1 MSSSRYLH
9 KNKQL
14 MVQTRAQRQQKL
26 SKEPLLPKPVSKN
39 EKQGDFVA
47 IVLLVVLYLLQGVPL
62 GLALGSVPYLLKS
75 KLNYSD
81 MALFSLS
88 AYPYSLKLFWS
99 PIVDSIYSKTFGRR
113 KSWIVPLQF
122 ILGSCLIFVGSR
134 VDSILDQQD
143 IPVVFIA
150 AVFTLMVFLCATQV
164 F

>member
-1 MSSSRYLH
+1 
-9 KNKQL
+9 
-14 MVQTRAQRQQKL
+14 MVQTRAQRQQKIVQ
-26 SKEPLLPKPVSKN
+26 EPLLPKPVTKDHKN
-39 EKQGDFVA
+39 NDFGA
-47 IVLLVVLYLLQGVPL
+47 IILLVILYLLQGVPL

-134 VDSILDQQD
+134 VDSILNQQD

-150 AVFTLMVFLCATQV
+150 AIFTLMVFLCATQV
-164 F
+164 FKY

>member
-1 MSSSRYLH
+1 
-9 KNKQL
+9 